1 MDLNG
6 VQIGPQR
13 KVAILCFVG
22 LKLKGIAKITF
33 FKNLIF
39 FISILISKVIYQ
51 SASIRISCL
60 QGVPIIFRQFKKLVF
75 LDTLF

>member
-22 LKLKGIAKITF
+22 LKLKGIAKMTYF
-33 FKNLIF
+33 ENLIF

-51 SASIRISCL
+51 PDQIRISYH
-60 QGVPIIFRQFKKLVF
+60 QGVSIIFRQF
-75 LDTLF
+75 